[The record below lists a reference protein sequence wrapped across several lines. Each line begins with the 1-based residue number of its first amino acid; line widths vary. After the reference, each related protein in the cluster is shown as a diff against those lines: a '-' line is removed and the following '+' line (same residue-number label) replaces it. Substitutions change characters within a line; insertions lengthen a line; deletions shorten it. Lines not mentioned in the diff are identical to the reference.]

1 MEEQVVVENEG
12 LSFSDIWKVIKKY
25 WVGLVSIIAGCLILG
40 VLSAYFIVPKKF
52 EALQNIYYYVEKDNG
67 ESEVAD
73 VSIDLNETASVMKV
87 VFSQL
92 NDRTVYERT
101 ATKLSEDTTNFKV
114 PVDYKVLMEELVM
127 SRPDEF
133 TIRFTYTS
141 KERKL
146 IPIILNTFTS
156 EALTFIEENFKYKF
170 TITHEIRDDDIYDS
184 STSKFL
190 VVGASGVVGLIIG
203 LCYEFIANSSDK
215 TIRSKTYLETTYGIK
230 VIGLIPD
237 LEKINTTDSE
247 E

>member
-25 WVGLVSIIAGCLILG
+25 WVGLVSIIAGCLIIG
-40 VLSAYFIVPKKF
+40 VLAAYFVVPKKF
-52 EALQNIYYYVEKDNG
+52 EASQKLYYFSEKTETDTDKA
-67 ESEVAD
+67 SV
-73 VSIDLNETASVMKV
+73 DLNETSQVLKY
-87 VFSQL
+87 VFSRL

-101 ATKLSEDTTNFKV
+101 AAKLSADTTNFKV
-114 PVDYKVLMEELVM
+114 PVDYKDLMKELTM
-127 SRPDEF
+127 SRPDDL
-133 TIRFTYTS
+133 TIQFSYLS
-141 KERKL
+141 KEKNL
-146 IPIILNTFTS
+146 IPVVLNTFTS
-156 EALTFIEENFKYKF
+156 EAINYIKETTSYVLEFN
-170 TITHEIRDDDIYDS
+170 HEIREDDIYDS

-215 TIRSKTYLETTYGIK
+215 TIRDKNYLETTYGIK

-237 LEKINTTDSE
+237 LDKLNKTDSE